1 MRLYPSATTQHHSH
15 YTVVSQPPADEE
27 KALKDVSFSVPTT
40 TYSAPLQ
47 IGENPYFI
55 CYIVYSWMNV
65 TVLLVAGSKRF
76 MGYSWSKP
84 IRDPEPTKYVKSKR
98 KKKIPLES
106 RLPMLSPETDA
117 ISRSL
122 NLPRD
127 AAVKRTGLVSL
138 SSSPPLS
145 FFSSPDREL

>member
-1 MRLYPSATTQHHSH
+1 
-15 YTVVSQPPADEE
+15 
-27 KALKDVSFSVPTT
+27 
-40 TYSAPLQ
+40 
-47 IGENPYFI
+47 
-55 CYIVYSWMNV
+55 MNV

-84 IRDPEPTKYVKSKR
+84 VRDPEPTMHVKSKQKKNR
-98 KKKIPLES
+98 KKNIPLES

-127 AAVKRTGLVSL
+127 TTVKGTGLVSL
-138 SSSPPLS
+138 SPAPPFSFCSSPH
-145 FFSSPDREL
+145 REL